1 MDTTNT
7 LKSMKKD
14 CDMYFPKGEGIK
26 IISTEEEALINDTI
40 YIMPTDCTYATM
52 IVVDKCGNK
61 RKIGVSLPDNLAF
74 VDLFDSNNSLTKEG
88 NVYLKSQI
96 DAKIEELRR
105 DTGIGTDVLDLLR
118 QLSEHLEDYNNP
130 HRVTKEQVGLGNVDN
145 TSDLDKPISKAQEQV
160 NEKLR
165 DSISKQEEK
174 ACNAIAMVNVE
185 TIART
190 TADQNLATAIS
201 ELKTIVDAINSWKT
215 TLSQGDTNHMTDT
228 LLEIIKA
235 FSNIPNGVSLAEM
248 FNQKLDKSSVV
259 DNLTSILTNVPL
271 SANQGQVLKTLIDC
285 LRKDVDFALAWC
297 TQLEAIKIR
306 KPQTTLRKPDS
317 DYKYFVVLDEEGNS
331 KRVLAGAGGSI
342 PNNTAFI
349 DHIERD
355 EKGEVVENVVGN
367 TYDKTQVDNKINELN
382 TKISTEATERRNAD
396 NNFTVKLN
404 ELQGIVD
411 VLQNWKTS
419 FSNSS
424 DDDNIINNIA
434 ELLSVFRTMP
444 EGTDIL
450 ELINTKVS
458 ISSIVDN
465 LDSLLTN
472 APLSAHQGKVLKD
485 LIDTINNS
493 LEVIKGD
500 INTLRESL
508 NTKANKS
515 DFDNFKRDSEGKFQ
529 EHERLINTKVGE
541 MELQSLR
548 DSVNNDLRGRVESI
562 QNALTTKAGVDA
574 ENLREEDVAKWKQK
588 LGVGGQVAIE
598 PMGLAYVDQTIPK
611 GVTRTIDT
619 TGAKLQISG
628 LRDINGDRSFSKR
641 LRMNDRGELAVS
653 DEVEWAVNIPEAVL
667 VNPVQYTSVLPN
679 NTFNKPIIFKTLTTE
694 ASRESLPLYDK
705 YMRTITEN
713 LFTRITEASKWSV
726 VANTGCEGLVEWND
740 NRKAVIF
747 KKKEERGFRGKV
759 TNFNIRLNMPFP
771 MNKNWVFAYTTNGFN
786 TSKEGADY
794 SNFLQFGFVKQLQD
808 VVVVPEVALLRGNK
822 DYVGYGGFSVNGN
835 NFRFGDS
842 EKLTITYSK
851 IGKMLFLNVFSTHDN
866 RGRTWA
872 FDLSEIK
879 DENLY
884 FLGSGEGTDA
894 GDMKFQP
901 LLYNFKYYIDDR
913 NIDINE
919 DNIDSDANMQKLK
932 TFKEKVATKNLVAL
946 TSGDW
951 AVDKP
956 ITDGGNQSSVKE
968 NVVELYK
975 NVTGMS
981 NRNIVCSLGYTPN
994 FKLPR
999 NKNYYFKFNG
1009 ILKRVEGRYAGV
1021 GVIGFADSLK
1031 AVPNYGTISTGNEN
1045 VKGMNVG
1052 KVLFN
1057 SEINSN
1063 GGKYYTFTNIEI
1075 WKVDNIANIR
1085 VSQGTDEIYNI
1096 VFDIREVG
1104 DLRPASAHHTGSEGW
1119 GDVVISHNLG
1129 EYYIEE

>member
-74 VDLFDSNNSLTKEG
+74 VDLFDSNNAITKEG

-96 DAKIEELRR
+96 DAKIEELKR

-165 DSISKQEEK
+165 ESISKQEEK

-185 TIART
+185 TTART

-396 NNFTVKLN
+396 SSFTIKLN

-458 ISSIVDN
+458 ISSIVDS

-485 LIDTINNS
+485 LIDAINNS
-493 LEVIKGD
+493 LESIKGD

-515 DFDNFKRDSEGKFQ
+515 DFDDFKRDSESKFQ
-529 EHERLINTKVGE
+529 EHERLIN
-541 MELQSLR
+541 
-548 DSVNNDLRGRVESI
+548 
-562 QNALTTKAGVDA
+562 TKAGVDA

-588 LGVGGQVAIE
+588 LGVGGQVELPSNIA
-598 PMGLAYVDQTIPK
+598 
-611 GVTRTIDT
+611 TIDEGEKHGNVYT
-619 TGAKLQISG
+619 KEEIDQILSEDLEAKADRAEVSTKANADASQLTAENITKWKEALGVGELPSNIATIDEGTKQGSVYTKTKVDELLGNSGKNIGNADLQVPAGTVRTLNVEGAKFHISG
-628 LRDINGDRSFSKR
+628 LANKKTDASFSNK
-641 LRMNDRGELAVS
+641 LVVNNRGELAVS
-653 DEVEWAVNIPEAVL
+653 DNVEYTMNVPSNLSLNLNVNYTGLTATPPNPTQLEEKVRNLIERLKDVEYIPLLGSNWQE
-667 VNPVQYTSVLPN
+667 N
-679 NTFNKPIIFKTLTTE
+679 FRDNKISI
-694 ASRESLPLYDK
+694 RESEYINEVSENGWVNLKVVENGNPQQTGALIAKRTADVELPTNKDWLIRFDINSIY
-705 YMRTITEN
+705 
-713 LFTRITEASKWSV
+713 
-726 VANTGCEGLVEWND
+726 
-740 NRKAVIF
+740 
-747 KKKEERGFRGKV
+747 RGW
-759 TNFNIRLNMPFP
+759 RL
-771 MNKNWVFAYTTNGFN
+771 GIGELD
-786 TSKEGADY
+786 SI
-794 SNFLQFGFVKQLQD
+794 SFGF
-808 VVVVPEVALLRGNK
+808 
-822 DYVGYGGFSVNGN
+822 
-835 NFRFGDS
+835 
-842 EKLTITYSK
+842 
-851 IGKMLFLNVFSTHDN
+851 
-866 RGRTWA
+866 
-872 FDLSEIK
+872 
-879 DENLY
+879 
-884 FLGSGEGTDA
+884 
-894 GDMKFQP
+894 
-901 LLYNFKYYIDDR
+901 
-913 NIDINE
+913 
-919 DNIDSDANMQKLK
+919 DSD
-932 TFKEKVATKNLVAL
+932 
-946 TSGDW
+946 
-951 AVDKP
+951 
-956 ITDGGNQSSVKE
+956 
-968 NVVELYK
+968 
-975 NVTGMS
+975 
-981 NRNIVCSLGYTPN
+981 
-994 FKLPR
+994 
-999 NKNYYFKFNG
+999 
-1009 ILKRVEGRYAGV
+1009 
-1021 GVIGFADSLK
+1021 
-1031 AVPNYGTISTGNEN
+1031 NEN
-1045 VKGMNVG
+1045 VIRI
-1052 KVLFN
+1052 L
-1057 SEINSN
+1057 N
-1063 GGKYYTFTNIEI
+1063 GGAVVAQAGMGIGLIAKTDNVITSMLFAGGRVFVRSEMLNNTTSTLKIKAMITGFRFNFH
-1075 WKVDNIANIR
+1075 WLKTKVHYKILN
-1085 VSQGTDEIYNI
+1085 
-1096 VFDIREVG
+1096 
-1104 DLRPASAHHTGSEGW
+1104 
-1119 GDVVISHNLG
+1119 
-1129 EYYIEE
+1129 

>member
-1 MDTTNT
+1 MTEKNILQNWFVTGAKPT
-7 LKSMKKD
+7 QEQFWAWQES
-14 CDMYFPKGEGIK
+14 YWHKGENIPVEMVQGLGDI
-26 IISTEEEALINDTI
+26 L
-40 YIMPTDCTYATM
+40 
-52 IVVDKCGNK
+52 GNK
-61 RKIGVSLPDNLAF
+61 ADAEMLQHKANLDTSNLTDEYVLAWKKALGVGELPSNIAT
-74 VDLFDSNNSLTKEG
+74 VDEGEKHG
-88 NVYLKSQI
+88 NVYTKEEIDQI
-96 DAKIEELRR
+96 
-105 DTGIGTDVLDLLR
+105 
-118 QLSEHLEDYNNP
+118 LSED
-130 HRVTKEQVGLGNVDN
+130 
-145 TSDLDKPISKAQEQV
+145 
-160 NEKLR
+160 
-165 DSISKQEEK
+165 
-174 ACNAIAMVNVE
+174 
-185 TIART
+185 
-190 TADQNLATAIS
+190 
-201 ELKTIVDAINSWKT
+201 
-215 TLSQGDTNHMTDT
+215 
-228 LLEIIKA
+228 
-235 FSNIPNGVSLAEM
+235 
-248 FNQKLDKSSVV
+248 
-259 DNLTSILTNVPL
+259 
-271 SANQGQVLKTLIDC
+271 
-285 LRKDVDFALAWC
+285 
-297 TQLEAIKIR
+297 LEAKADR
-306 KPQTTLRKPDS
+306 
-317 DYKYFVVLDEEGNS
+317 
-331 KRVLAGAGGSI
+331 A
-342 PNNTAFI
+342 
-349 DHIERD
+349 
-355 EKGEVVENVVGN
+355 EV
-367 TYDKTQVDNKINELN
+367 
-382 TKISTEATERRNAD
+382 S
-396 NNFTVKLN
+396 
-404 ELQGIVD
+404 
-411 VLQNWKTS
+411 
-419 FSNSS
+419 
-424 DDDNIINNIA
+424 
-434 ELLSVFRTMP
+434 
-444 EGTDIL
+444 
-450 ELINTKVS
+450 
-458 ISSIVDN
+458 
-465 LDSLLTN
+465 
-472 APLSAHQGKVLKD
+472 
-485 LIDTINNS
+485 
-493 LEVIKGD
+493 
-500 INTLRESL
+500 
-508 NTKANKS
+508 TKANADAS
-515 DFDNFKRDSEGKFQ
+515 Q
-529 EHERLINTKVGE
+529 
-541 MELQSLR
+541 
-548 DSVNNDLRGRVESI
+548 
-562 QNALTTKAGVDA
+562 LTA
-574 ENLREEDVAKWKQK
+574 ENITKWKEA
-588 LGVGGQVAIE
+588 LGVGSQVAIE
-598 PMGLAYVDQTIPK
+598 PMGLAYADQTIPK

-694 ASRESLPLYDK
+694 ANKESLPLYDK

-759 TNFNIRLNMPFP
+759 TNFNIRLNTPFP

-786 TSKEGADY
+786 TSKEGGDY

-822 DYVGYGGFSVNGN
+822 EYVGYGGFNVNGN
-835 NFRFGDS
+835 NFRFGDT

-851 IGKMLFLNVFSTHDN
+851 IGKTLFLNVFSTHDN

-894 GDMKFQP
+894 GDMRFQP

-975 NVTGMS
+975 SVTGMS

-999 NKNYYFKFNG
+999 NKNYYFKFSGRLKQVNG
-1009 ILKRVEGRYAGV
+1009 RAAGV

-1031 AVPNYGTISTGNEN
+1031 AVPNYGTISTGDGDT
-1045 VKGMNVG
+1045 KQMNVG
-1052 KVLFN
+1052 QVLFDGRV
-1057 SEINSN
+1057 NSN

>member
-74 VDLFDSNNSLTKEG
+74 VDLFDSNNTITKEG

-382 TKISTEATERRNAD
+382 TKISTETTERRNAD

-458 ISSIVDN
+458 ISSIVDS
-465 LDSLLTN
+465 LDSLLIN

-508 NTKANKS
+508 NTKANKG
-515 DFDNFKRDSEGKFQ
+515 DFDDFKRDSEGKFQ

-562 QNALTTKAGVDA
+562 QNTLTTKAGVDA

-588 LGVGGQVAIE
+588 LGVGGQIAIE
-598 PMGLAYVDQTIPK
+598 PMGLAYADQTIPK
-611 GVTRTIDT
+611 GVVRTLNVE
-619 TGAKLQISG
+619 GAKFQISG
-628 LRDINGDRSFSKR
+628 LANKKTDASFSNK
-641 LRMNDRGELAVS
+641 LVVNDRGELAVS
-653 DEVEWAVNIPEAVL
+653 DNMDFTMNVPSNLSLNLNVNYTGLTATPPNPTQLEEKVRNLIERLKDVEYIPLLGSNWQE
-667 VNPVQYTSVLPN
+667 NFRD
-679 NTFNKPIIFKTLTTE
+679 NTIPIIENEYINEVSENGWVNLKVIENGNSQEIGILILQRTADVE
-694 ASRESLPLYDK
+694 LP
-705 YMRTITEN
+705 T
-713 LFTRITEASKWSV
+713 
-726 VANTGCEGLVEWND
+726 
-740 NRKAVIF
+740 
-747 KKKEERGFRGKV
+747 
-759 TNFNIRLNMPFP
+759 
-771 MNKNWVFAYTTNGFN
+771 
-786 TSKEGADY
+786 
-794 SNFLQFGFVKQLQD
+794 
-808 VVVVPEVALLRGNK
+808 NK
-822 DYVGYGGFSVNGN
+822 DWLIRFDVNSIWRGWQLGIGELDSLSLGFESGN
-835 NFRFGDS
+835 DRS
-842 EKLTITYSK
+842 IK
-851 IGKMLFLNVFSTHDN
+851 I
-866 RGRTWA
+866 
-872 FDLSEIK
+872 
-879 DENLY
+879 
-884 FLGSGEGTDA
+884 
-894 GDMKFQP
+894 
-901 LLYNFKYYIDDR
+901 
-913 NIDINE
+913 IN
-919 DNIDSDANMQKLK
+919 
-932 TFKEKVATKNLVAL
+932 
-946 TSGDW
+946 GDW
-951 AVDKP
+951 A
-956 ITDGGNQSSVKE
+956 T
-968 NVVELYK
+968 
-975 NVTGMS
+975 
-981 NRNIVCSLGYTPN
+981 
-994 FKLPR
+994 
-999 NKNYYFKFNG
+999 
-1009 ILKRVEGRYAGV
+1009 A
-1021 GVIGFADSLK
+1021 
-1031 AVPNYGTISTGNEN
+1031 
-1045 VKGMNVG
+1045 
-1052 KVLFN
+1052 
-1057 SEINSN
+1057 
-1063 GGKYYTFTNIEI
+1063 
-1075 WKVDNIANIR
+1075 
-1085 VSQGTDEIYNI
+1085 
-1096 VFDIREVG
+1096 
-1104 DLRPASAHHTGSEGW
+1104 PASIGLIAKTDNVITSMLFAGGRVLVRSEMLNNTTNTLKIKARIIG
-1119 GDVVISHNLG
+1119 IKHNWHWLKTKVH
-1129 EYYIEE
+1129 YKILN

>member
-1 MDTTNT
+1 MSK
-7 LKSMKKD
+7 L
-14 CDMYFPKGEGIK
+14 
-26 IISTEEEALINDTI
+26 EEIN
-40 YIMPTDCTYATM
+40 
-52 IVVDKCGNK
+52 KL
-61 RKIGVSLPDNLAF
+61 LPDNTSEEISPQDIRDAF
-74 VDLFDSNNSLTKEG
+74 AKTFD
-88 NVYLKSQI
+88 
-96 DAKIEELRR
+96 AIEE
-105 DTGIGTDVLDLLR
+105 
-118 QLSEHLEDYNNP
+118 
-130 HRVTKEQVGLGNVDN
+130 QVATL
-145 TSDLDKPISKAQEQV
+145 P
-160 NEKLR
+160 
-165 DSISKQEEK
+165 
-174 ACNAIAMVNVE
+174 
-185 TIART
+185 T
-190 TADQNLATAIS
+190 TATTDEIKQNLEAGNRAIQ
-201 ELKTIVDAINSWKT
+201 D
-215 TLSQGDTNHMTDT
+215 
-228 LLEIIKA
+228 
-235 FSNIPNGVSLAEM
+235 
-248 FNQKLDKSSVV
+248 
-259 DNLTSILTNVPL
+259 
-271 SANQGQVLKTLIDC
+271 
-285 LRKDVDFALAWC
+285 
-297 TQLEAIKIR
+297 
-306 KPQTTLRKPDS
+306 
-317 DYKYFVVLDEEGNS
+317 
-331 KRVLAGAGGSI
+331 
-342 PNNTAFI
+342 
-349 DHIERD
+349 
-355 EKGEVVENVVGN
+355 
-367 TYDKTQVDNKINELN
+367 
-382 TKISTEATERRNAD
+382 
-396 NNFTVKLN
+396 
-404 ELQGIVD
+404 
-411 VLQNWKTS
+411 
-419 FSNSS
+419 
-424 DDDNIINNIA
+424 
-434 ELLSVFRTMP
+434 
-444 EGTDIL
+444 
-450 ELINTKVS
+450 
-458 ISSIVDN
+458 
-465 LDSLLTN
+465 
-472 APLSAHQGKVLKD
+472 
-485 LIDTINNS
+485 
-493 LEVIKGD
+493 
-500 INTLRESL
+500 
-508 NTKANKS
+508 
-515 DFDNFKRDSEGKFQ
+515 
-529 EHERLINTKVGE
+529 
-541 MELQSLR
+541 
-548 DSVNNDLRGRVESI
+548 
-562 QNALTTKAGVDA
+562 ALTTKAGVDA

-588 LGVGGQVAIE
+588 LGVGGQIAIE
-598 PMGLAYVDQTIPK
+598 PMGLAYADQTIPK

-759 TNFNIRLNMPFP
+759 TNFNIRLNTPFP

-786 TSKEGADY
+786 TSKSGGDW
-794 SNFLQFGFVKQLQD
+794 SNFLQFGFVKQLQNA
-808 VVVVPEVALLRGNK
+808 VVLPEVAILRGNK
-822 DYVGYGGFSVNGN
+822 EHVGYNGFNVNGSD
-835 NFRFGDS
+835 FRFG
-842 EKLTITYSK
+842 ETEILNVTYSK
-851 IGKMLFLNVFSTHDN
+851 IGKTLFLNVFSTHDN

-879 DENLY
+879 DDNLY
-884 FLGSGEGTDA
+884 FLGSGEGTDI
-894 GDMKFQP
+894 GDMRFQP

-919 DNIDSDANMQKLK
+919 DNVDSDANMQKLK

-999 NKNYYFKFNG
+999 DKNYYFKFNG

-1119 GDVVISHNLG
+1119 GDVVITHNLG

>member
-26 IISTEEEALINDTI
+26 IISTEDEALINDTI

-74 VDLFDSNNSLTKEG
+74 VDLFDSNNAITKEG

-96 DAKIEELRR
+96 DAKIEELKR

-165 DSISKQEEK
+165 ESISKQEEK
-174 ACNAIAMVNVE
+174 VCNAIAMVNVE
-185 TIART
+185 TTART

-396 NNFTVKLN
+396 SSFTIKLN

-485 LIDTINNS
+485 LIDAINNS
-493 LEVIKGD
+493 LESIKGD

-515 DFDNFKRDSEGKFQ
+515 DFDDFKRDSEGKFQ
-529 EHERLINTKVGE
+529 EHERLINTKVG
-541 MELQSLR
+541 
-548 DSVNNDLRGRVESI
+548 
-562 QNALTTKAGVDA
+562 VDA
-574 ENLREEDVAKWKQK
+574 ENLREEDIAKWKQK
-588 LGVGGQVAIE
+588 LGVGGQVELPSNIA
-598 PMGLAYVDQTIPK
+598 
-611 GVTRTIDT
+611 TIDEGT
-619 TGAKLQISG
+619 KQGSVYTKTKVDELLGNSGKNIGNADLQVPAGTVRTLNVEGAKFHISG
-628 LRDINGDRSFSKR
+628 LANKKTDASFSNK
-641 LRMNDRGELAVS
+641 LVVNNRGELAVS
-653 DEVEWAVNIPEAVL
+653 DNVEYTMNVPSNLSLNLNVNYTGLTATPPNPTQLEEKVRNLIERLKYVEYIPLLGSNWQE
-667 VNPVQYTSVLPN
+667 N
-679 NTFNKPIIFKTLTTE
+679 FRDNKISI
-694 ASRESLPLYDK
+694 RESEYINEVSENGWVNLKVVENGNPQQTGALIAKRTADVELPTNKDWLIRFDINSIY
-705 YMRTITEN
+705 
-713 LFTRITEASKWSV
+713 
-726 VANTGCEGLVEWND
+726 
-740 NRKAVIF
+740 
-747 KKKEERGFRGKV
+747 RGW
-759 TNFNIRLNMPFP
+759 RLGIGEFD
-771 MNKNWVFAYTTNGFN
+771 
-786 TSKEGADY
+786 SI
-794 SNFLQFGFVKQLQD
+794 SFGF
-808 VVVVPEVALLRGNK
+808 
-822 DYVGYGGFSVNGN
+822 
-835 NFRFGDS
+835 
-842 EKLTITYSK
+842 
-851 IGKMLFLNVFSTHDN
+851 
-866 RGRTWA
+866 
-872 FDLSEIK
+872 
-879 DENLY
+879 
-884 FLGSGEGTDA
+884 
-894 GDMKFQP
+894 
-901 LLYNFKYYIDDR
+901 
-913 NIDINE
+913 
-919 DNIDSDANMQKLK
+919 DSD
-932 TFKEKVATKNLVAL
+932 
-946 TSGDW
+946 
-951 AVDKP
+951 
-956 ITDGGNQSSVKE
+956 
-968 NVVELYK
+968 
-975 NVTGMS
+975 
-981 NRNIVCSLGYTPN
+981 
-994 FKLPR
+994 
-999 NKNYYFKFNG
+999 
-1009 ILKRVEGRYAGV
+1009 
-1021 GVIGFADSLK
+1021 
-1031 AVPNYGTISTGNEN
+1031 NEN
-1045 VKGMNVG
+1045 VIRI
-1052 KVLFN
+1052 L
-1057 SEINSN
+1057 N
-1063 GGKYYTFTNIEI
+1063 GGAVVAQAGMGIGLIAKTDNVITSMLFAGGRVFVRSEMLNNTTSTLKIKAMITGFRFNFH
-1075 WKVDNIANIR
+1075 WLKTKVHYKILN
-1085 VSQGTDEIYNI
+1085 
-1096 VFDIREVG
+1096 
-1104 DLRPASAHHTGSEGW
+1104 
-1119 GDVVISHNLG
+1119 
-1129 EYYIEE
+1129 

>member
-74 VDLFDSNNSLTKEG
+74 VDLFDSNNTITKEG

-96 DAKIEELRR
+96 DAKIEELKR

-165 DSISKQEEK
+165 ESISKQEEK

-185 TIART
+185 TTART

-396 NNFTVKLN
+396 SSFTIKLN

-458 ISSIVDN
+458 ISSIVDS

-485 LIDTINNS
+485 LIDAINNS

-515 DFDNFKRDSEGKFQ
+515 DFDDFKRDSEGKFQ
-529 EHERLINTKVGE
+529 EHERLINTKV
-541 MELQSLR
+541 
-548 DSVNNDLRGRVESI
+548 
-562 QNALTTKAGVDA
+562 GVDA

-588 LGVGGQVAIE
+588 LGVGGQVELPSNIA
-598 PMGLAYVDQTIPK
+598 
-611 GVTRTIDT
+611 TIDEGEKVGNT
-619 TGAKLQISG
+619 YTKTKIDELLENSGKNIANTDLQIPAGVVRTLNVEGAKFQISG
-628 LRDINGDRSFSKR
+628 LANKKTDASFSRR
-641 LRMNDRGELAVS
+641 LKTNERGEIGYS
-653 DEVEWAVNIPEAVL
+653 DEADVNITFPAEFKASLTVNHIYPTNIPERPAFAEDLQRVL
-667 VNPVQYTSVLPN
+667 GKIREYLWTNIDKSATTNVNNSIISHDTLPSNKDFIVQLINYSDFNGKFAGIGRGGALEFGVKAGGNHIELVPN
-679 NTFNKPIIFKTLTTE
+679 SNINVGRPYVPIIFIIK
-694 ASRESLPLYDK
+694 
-705 YMRTITEN
+705 
-713 LFTRITEASKWSV
+713 
-726 VANTGCEGLVEWND
+726 
-740 NRKAVIF
+740 
-747 KKKEERGFRGKV
+747 
-759 TNFNIRLNMPFP
+759 
-771 MNKNWVFAYTTNGFN
+771 
-786 TSKEGADY
+786 
-794 SNFLQFGFVKQLQD
+794 
-808 VVVVPEVALLRGNK
+808 
-822 DYVGYGGFSVNGN
+822 VNGVITIISSFN
-835 NFRFGDS
+835 ETLKVLSFNANEELGDY
-842 EKLTITYSK
+842 TFVYSK
-851 IGKMLFLNVFSTHDN
+851 GLNT
-866 RGRTWA
+866 T
-872 FDLSEIK
+872 IK
-879 DENLY
+879 Y
-884 FLGSGEGTDA
+884 H
-894 GDMKFQP
+894 
-901 LLYNFKYYIDDR
+901 
-913 NIDINE
+913 
-919 DNIDSDANMQKLK
+919 
-932 TFKEKVATKNLVAL
+932 
-946 TSGDW
+946 
-951 AVDKP
+951 
-956 ITDGGNQSSVKE
+956 
-968 NVVELYK
+968 
-975 NVTGMS
+975 
-981 NRNIVCSLGYTPN
+981 
-994 FKLPR
+994 
-999 NKNYYFKFNG
+999 
-1009 ILKRVEGRYAGV
+1009 IL
-1021 GVIGFADSLK
+1021 
-1031 AVPNYGTISTGNEN
+1031 N
-1045 VKGMNVG
+1045 
-1052 KVLFN
+1052 
-1057 SEINSN
+1057 
-1063 GGKYYTFTNIEI
+1063 
-1075 WKVDNIANIR
+1075 
-1085 VSQGTDEIYNI
+1085 
-1096 VFDIREVG
+1096 
-1104 DLRPASAHHTGSEGW
+1104 
-1119 GDVVISHNLG
+1119 
-1129 EYYIEE
+1129 

>member
-74 VDLFDSNNSLTKEG
+74 VDLFDSNNTITKEG

-96 DAKIEELRR
+96 DAKIEELKR

-165 DSISKQEEK
+165 ESISKQEEK

-382 TKISTEATERRNAD
+382 TKISTETTERRNAD

-458 ISSIVDN
+458 ISSIVDS
-465 LDSLLTN
+465 LDSLLIN

-485 LIDTINNS
+485 LIDAINNS
-493 LEVIKGD
+493 LESIKGD

-508 NTKANKS
+508 NTKANRS
-515 DFDNFKRDSEGKFQ
+515 DFDDFKRVSEGKFQ
-529 EHERLINTKVGE
+529 EQERLINTKVGE

-598 PMGLAYVDQTIPK
+598 PMGLAYADQTIPK

-694 ASRESLPLYDK
+694 TNRESLPLYDK

-759 TNFNIRLNMPFP
+759 TNFNIRLNTPFP

-786 TSKEGADY
+786 TSKEGGDY

-822 DYVGYGGFSVNGN
+822 EYVGYTGFNVNGN
-835 NFRFGDS
+835 NFRFGDT

-851 IGKMLFLNVFSTHDN
+851 IGNTLFLNVFSTHDN

-894 GDMKFQP
+894 GDMRFQP
-901 LLYNFKYYIDDR
+901 ILYNFKYYIDDR
-913 NIDINE
+913 DIDINE
-919 DNIDSDANMQKLK
+919 GNVDSDANMQKLK

-1085 VSQGTDEIYNI
+1085 ISQGTEEIYNI

>member
-74 VDLFDSNNSLTKEG
+74 VDLFDSNNTITKEG

-96 DAKIEELRR
+96 DAKIEELKR

-165 DSISKQEEK
+165 ESIGKQEEK

-396 NNFTVKLN
+396 SSFTIKLN

-458 ISSIVDN
+458 ISSIVDS

-485 LIDTINNS
+485 LIDAINNS

-515 DFDNFKRDSEGKFQ
+515 DFDDFKRDSEGKFQ
-529 EHERLINTKVGE
+529 EHERLINTKVGD

-588 LGVGGQVAIE
+588 LGVGGQVELPSNIA
-598 PMGLAYVDQTIPK
+598 
-611 GVTRTIDT
+611 TIDEGT
-619 TGAKLQISG
+619 KQGSVYTKTKVDELIRGSAGSGKNIGNADLQVPAGVVRTLNVEGAKLQISG
-628 LRDINGDRSFSKR
+628 LANKKTDASFSNK
-641 LRMNDRGELAVS
+641 LVVNSRGELAVS
-653 DEVEWAVNIPEAVL
+653 DNVEYTMNVPSNLSLNLNVNYTGLTATPPKPTQLEEKVRNLIEHLKDVEYIPLLGSNWQENFRDNTIPIRDNEYINEV
-667 VNPVQYTSVLPN
+667 S
-679 NTFNKPIIFKTLTTE
+679 
-694 ASRESLPLYDK
+694 
-705 YMRTITEN
+705 EN
-713 LFTRITEASKWSV
+713 GW
-726 VANTGCEGLVEWND
+726 
-740 NRKAVIF
+740 
-747 KKKEERGFRGKV
+747 
-759 TNFNIRLNMPFP
+759 LNMKVVENGNPQP
-771 MNKNWVFAYTTNGFN
+771 LGTTIVERTADVELPINKDWLVRFDIHAIWRGWKLGIGELDSIN
-786 TSKEGADY
+786 
-794 SNFLQFGFVKQLQD
+794 FGF
-808 VVVVPEVALLRGNK
+808 
-822 DYVGYGGFSVNGN
+822 
-835 NFRFGDS
+835 
-842 EKLTITYSK
+842 
-851 IGKMLFLNVFSTHDN
+851 
-866 RGRTWA
+866 
-872 FDLSEIK
+872 
-879 DENLY
+879 
-884 FLGSGEGTDA
+884 
-894 GDMKFQP
+894 
-901 LLYNFKYYIDDR
+901 
-913 NIDINE
+913 
-919 DNIDSDANMQKLK
+919 DSD
-932 TFKEKVATKNLVAL
+932 
-946 TSGDW
+946 
-951 AVDKP
+951 
-956 ITDGGNQSSVKE
+956 
-968 NVVELYK
+968 
-975 NVTGMS
+975 
-981 NRNIVCSLGYTPN
+981 
-994 FKLPR
+994 
-999 NKNYYFKFNG
+999 
-1009 ILKRVEGRYAGV
+1009 
-1021 GVIGFADSLK
+1021 
-1031 AVPNYGTISTGNEN
+1031 NEN
-1045 VKGMNVG
+1045 VIRTLDSNWVIATAGMGIGLIAKTDNVITSMVFANNRIIVHSEMLNNTTNKLKIKAHIIG
-1052 KVLFN
+1052 FNRIHHWLKTKVHYKILN
-1057 SEINSN
+1057 
-1063 GGKYYTFTNIEI
+1063 
-1075 WKVDNIANIR
+1075 
-1085 VSQGTDEIYNI
+1085 
-1096 VFDIREVG
+1096 
-1104 DLRPASAHHTGSEGW
+1104 
-1119 GDVVISHNLG
+1119 
-1129 EYYIEE
+1129 

>member
-74 VDLFDSNNSLTKEG
+74 IDLFDSNNTITKEG

-96 DAKIEELRR
+96 DAKIEELKR

-165 DSISKQEEK
+165 ESISKQEEK

-185 TIART
+185 TAART

-382 TKISTEATERRNAD
+382 TKISTETTERRNAD

-450 ELINTKVS
+450 ELINTKIS

-485 LIDTINNS
+485 LIDAINNS
-493 LEVIKGD
+493 LESIKGD

-515 DFDNFKRDSEGKFQ
+515 DFDDFKRDSEGKFQ
-529 EHERLINTKVGE
+529 EHERLIN
-541 MELQSLR
+541 
-548 DSVNNDLRGRVESI
+548 
-562 QNALTTKAGVDA
+562 TKAGVDA

-588 LGVGGQVAIE
+588 LGVGGQVELPSNIA
-598 PMGLAYVDQTIPK
+598 
-611 GVTRTIDT
+611 TIDEGT
-619 TGAKLQISG
+619 KQGSVYTKTKVDKLLGNSGKNIGNADLQVPAGTVRTLNVEGAKFHISG
-628 LRDINGDRSFSKR
+628 LANKKTDASFSNK
-641 LRMNDRGELAVS
+641 LVVNNRGELAVS
-653 DEVEWAVNIPEAVL
+653 DNVEYTMNVPSNLSLNLNVNYTGLTATPPNPTQLEEKVRNLIERLKDVEYIPLLGSNWQE
-667 VNPVQYTSVLPN
+667 N
-679 NTFNKPIIFKTLTTE
+679 FRDNKISI
-694 ASRESLPLYDK
+694 RESEYINEVSENGWVNLKVVENGNPQQTGALIAKRTADVELPTNKDWLIRFDINSIY
-705 YMRTITEN
+705 
-713 LFTRITEASKWSV
+713 
-726 VANTGCEGLVEWND
+726 
-740 NRKAVIF
+740 
-747 KKKEERGFRGKV
+747 RGW
-759 TNFNIRLNMPFP
+759 RL
-771 MNKNWVFAYTTNGFN
+771 GIGELD
-786 TSKEGADY
+786 SI
-794 SNFLQFGFVKQLQD
+794 SFGF
-808 VVVVPEVALLRGNK
+808 
-822 DYVGYGGFSVNGN
+822 
-835 NFRFGDS
+835 
-842 EKLTITYSK
+842 
-851 IGKMLFLNVFSTHDN
+851 
-866 RGRTWA
+866 
-872 FDLSEIK
+872 
-879 DENLY
+879 
-884 FLGSGEGTDA
+884 
-894 GDMKFQP
+894 
-901 LLYNFKYYIDDR
+901 
-913 NIDINE
+913 
-919 DNIDSDANMQKLK
+919 DSD
-932 TFKEKVATKNLVAL
+932 
-946 TSGDW
+946 
-951 AVDKP
+951 
-956 ITDGGNQSSVKE
+956 
-968 NVVELYK
+968 
-975 NVTGMS
+975 
-981 NRNIVCSLGYTPN
+981 
-994 FKLPR
+994 
-999 NKNYYFKFNG
+999 
-1009 ILKRVEGRYAGV
+1009 
-1021 GVIGFADSLK
+1021 
-1031 AVPNYGTISTGNEN
+1031 NEN
-1045 VKGMNVG
+1045 VIRI
-1052 KVLFN
+1052 L
-1057 SEINSN
+1057 N
-1063 GGKYYTFTNIEI
+1063 GGAVVAQAGMGIGLIAKTDNVITSMLFAGGRVFVRSEMLNNTTSTLKIKAMITGFRFNFH
-1075 WKVDNIANIR
+1075 WLKTKVHYKILN
-1085 VSQGTDEIYNI
+1085 
-1096 VFDIREVG
+1096 
-1104 DLRPASAHHTGSEGW
+1104 
-1119 GDVVISHNLG
+1119 
-1129 EYYIEE
+1129 

>member
-74 VDLFDSNNSLTKEG
+74 VDLFDSNNTITKEG

-96 DAKIEELRR
+96 DAKIEELKR

-165 DSISKQEEK
+165 ESISKQEEK

-185 TIART
+185 TTART

-396 NNFTVKLN
+396 SSFTIKLN

-458 ISSIVDN
+458 ISSIVDS

-500 INTLRESL
+500 INTFRESL

-515 DFDNFKRDSEGKFQ
+515 DFDDFKRDSEGKFQ

-574 ENLREEDVAKWKQK
+574 ENLREEDIAKWKQK

-598 PMGLAYVDQTIPK
+598 PMGLAYADQTIPK

-759 TNFNIRLNMPFP
+759 TNFNIRLNTPFP

-786 TSKEGADY
+786 TSKEGGDY

-822 DYVGYGGFSVNGN
+822 EYVGYGGFNVNGN
-835 NFRFGDS
+835 NFRFGDT

-851 IGKMLFLNVFSTHDN
+851 IGKTLFLNVFSTHDN

-894 GDMKFQP
+894 GDMRFQP

-946 TSGDW
+946 TSQDW

-975 NVTGMS
+975 SVTGMS

-999 NKNYYFKFNG
+999 NKNYYFKFSG
-1009 ILKRVEGRYAGV
+1009 ILKQVNGRHAGV

-1031 AVPNYGTISTGNEN
+1031 AVPNYGMISTGGGDI
-1045 VKGMNVG
+1045 KQMNVG
-1052 KVLFN
+1052 QVLFDGN
-1057 SEINSN
+1057 INSN
-1063 GGKYYTFTNIEI
+1063 GGKTYTFTTIEI

-1085 VSQGTDEIYNI
+1085 ISQGAEEIYNI

-1104 DLRPASAHHTGSEGW
+1104 DLRPASAHHTGTEGW
-1119 GDVVISHNLG
+1119 GDVVITHSLG

>member
-74 VDLFDSNNSLTKEG
+74 VDLFDSNNTITKEG

-165 DSISKQEEK
+165 ESISKQEEK

-396 NNFTVKLN
+396 SSFTIKLN

-458 ISSIVDN
+458 ISSIVDS

-493 LEVIKGD
+493 LESIKGD

-529 EHERLINTKVGE
+529 EHERLINTKVGD

-588 LGVGGQVAIE
+588 LGVGGQVELPSNIA
-598 PMGLAYVDQTIPK
+598 
-611 GVTRTIDT
+611 TIDEGT
-619 TGAKLQISG
+619 KQGSVYTKTKVDELIRGSAGSGKNIGNADLQVPAGVVRTLNVEGAKLQISG
-628 LRDINGDRSFSKR
+628 LANKKTDASFSNK
-641 LRMNDRGELAVS
+641 LVVNSRGELAVS
-653 DEVEWAVNIPEAVL
+653 DNVEYTMNVPSNLSLNLNVNYTGLTATPPKPTQLEEKVRNLIEHLKDVEYIPLLGSNWQENFRDNTIPIRDNEYINEV
-667 VNPVQYTSVLPN
+667 S
-679 NTFNKPIIFKTLTTE
+679 
-694 ASRESLPLYDK
+694 
-705 YMRTITEN
+705 EN
-713 LFTRITEASKWSV
+713 GW
-726 VANTGCEGLVEWND
+726 
-740 NRKAVIF
+740 
-747 KKKEERGFRGKV
+747 
-759 TNFNIRLNMPFP
+759 LNMKVVENGNPQP
-771 MNKNWVFAYTTNGFN
+771 LGTTIVERTADVELPINKDWLVRFDIHAIWRGWKLGIGELDSIN
-786 TSKEGADY
+786 
-794 SNFLQFGFVKQLQD
+794 FGF
-808 VVVVPEVALLRGNK
+808 
-822 DYVGYGGFSVNGN
+822 
-835 NFRFGDS
+835 
-842 EKLTITYSK
+842 
-851 IGKMLFLNVFSTHDN
+851 
-866 RGRTWA
+866 
-872 FDLSEIK
+872 
-879 DENLY
+879 
-884 FLGSGEGTDA
+884 
-894 GDMKFQP
+894 
-901 LLYNFKYYIDDR
+901 
-913 NIDINE
+913 
-919 DNIDSDANMQKLK
+919 DSD
-932 TFKEKVATKNLVAL
+932 
-946 TSGDW
+946 
-951 AVDKP
+951 
-956 ITDGGNQSSVKE
+956 
-968 NVVELYK
+968 
-975 NVTGMS
+975 
-981 NRNIVCSLGYTPN
+981 
-994 FKLPR
+994 
-999 NKNYYFKFNG
+999 
-1009 ILKRVEGRYAGV
+1009 
-1021 GVIGFADSLK
+1021 
-1031 AVPNYGTISTGNEN
+1031 NEN
-1045 VKGMNVG
+1045 VIRTFDSNWVIATAGMGIGLIAKTDNVITSMVFANNRIIVHSEMLNNTTNKLKIKAHIIG
-1052 KVLFN
+1052 FNRIHHWLKTKVHYKILN
-1057 SEINSN
+1057 
-1063 GGKYYTFTNIEI
+1063 
-1075 WKVDNIANIR
+1075 
-1085 VSQGTDEIYNI
+1085 
-1096 VFDIREVG
+1096 
-1104 DLRPASAHHTGSEGW
+1104 
-1119 GDVVISHNLG
+1119 
-1129 EYYIEE
+1129 

>member
-1 MDTTNT
+1 
-7 LKSMKKD
+7 
-14 CDMYFPKGEGIK
+14 
-26 IISTEEEALINDTI
+26 
-40 YIMPTDCTYATM
+40 
-52 IVVDKCGNK
+52 
-61 RKIGVSLPDNLAF
+61 
-74 VDLFDSNNSLTKEG
+74 
-88 NVYLKSQI
+88 
-96 DAKIEELRR
+96 
-105 DTGIGTDVLDLLR
+105 
-118 QLSEHLEDYNNP
+118 
-130 HRVTKEQVGLGNVDN
+130 
-145 TSDLDKPISKAQEQV
+145 
-160 NEKLR
+160 
-165 DSISKQEEK
+165 
-174 ACNAIAMVNVE
+174 
-185 TIART
+185 
-190 TADQNLATAIS
+190 
-201 ELKTIVDAINSWKT
+201 
-215 TLSQGDTNHMTDT
+215 
-228 LLEIIKA
+228 
-235 FSNIPNGVSLAEM
+235 
-248 FNQKLDKSSVV
+248 
-259 DNLTSILTNVPL
+259 
-271 SANQGQVLKTLIDC
+271 
-285 LRKDVDFALAWC
+285 
-297 TQLEAIKIR
+297 
-306 KPQTTLRKPDS
+306 
-317 DYKYFVVLDEEGNS
+317 
-331 KRVLAGAGGSI
+331 
-342 PNNTAFI
+342 
-349 DHIERD
+349 
-355 EKGEVVENVVGN
+355 
-367 TYDKTQVDNKINELN
+367 
-382 TKISTEATERRNAD
+382 
-396 NNFTVKLN
+396 
-404 ELQGIVD
+404 
-411 VLQNWKTS
+411 
-419 FSNSS
+419 
-424 DDDNIINNIA
+424 
-434 ELLSVFRTMP
+434 
-444 EGTDIL
+444 
-450 ELINTKVS
+450 
-458 ISSIVDN
+458 
-465 LDSLLTN
+465 
-472 APLSAHQGKVLKD
+472 
-485 LIDTINNS
+485 
-493 LEVIKGD
+493 
-500 INTLRESL
+500 
-508 NTKANKS
+508 
-515 DFDNFKRDSEGKFQ
+515 
-529 EHERLINTKVGE
+529 
-541 MELQSLR
+541 
-548 DSVNNDLRGRVESI
+548 
-562 QNALTTKAGVDA
+562 
-574 ENLREEDVAKWKQK
+574 
-588 LGVGGQVAIE
+588 
-598 PMGLAYVDQTIPK
+598 
-611 GVTRTIDT
+611 
-619 TGAKLQISG
+619 
-628 LRDINGDRSFSKR
+628 
-641 LRMNDRGELAVS
+641 MNDRGELAVS

-694 ASRESLPLYDK
+694 ARRESLPLYDK

-747 KKKEERGFRGKV
+747 KKKEERGFRGRV
-759 TNFNIRLNMPFP
+759 TNFNIRLNTPFP

-786 TSKEGADY
+786 TSKEGGDY

-822 DYVGYGGFSVNGN
+822 DYVGYVGFNVNGN
-835 NFRFGDS
+835 NFRFGDT

-851 IGKMLFLNVFSTHDN
+851 IGKTLFLNVFSTHDN

-894 GDMKFQP
+894 GDMRFQP

-1009 ILKRVEGRYAGV
+1009 ILKRTEGRYAGV

-1057 SEINSN
+1057 SEINNN

-1085 VSQGTDEIYNI
+1085 VSQGAEEIYNI

-1119 GDVVISHNLG
+1119 GDVVITHSLG

>member
-74 VDLFDSNNSLTKEG
+74 VDLFDSNNTITKEG

-96 DAKIEELRR
+96 DAKIEELKR

-165 DSISKQEEK
+165 ESISKQEEK

-185 TIART
+185 TTART

-396 NNFTVKLN
+396 SSFTIKLN

-458 ISSIVDN
+458 ISSIVDS

-485 LIDTINNS
+485 LIDAINNS

-515 DFDNFKRDSEGKFQ
+515 DFDDFKRDSEGKFQ
-529 EHERLINTKVGE
+529 EHERLIN
-541 MELQSLR
+541 
-548 DSVNNDLRGRVESI
+548 
-562 QNALTTKAGVDA
+562 TKAGVDA

-588 LGVGGQVAIE
+588 LGVGGQVELPSNIA
-598 PMGLAYVDQTIPK
+598 
-611 GVTRTIDT
+611 TIDEGT
-619 TGAKLQISG
+619 KQGSVYTKTKVDKLLGNSGKNIGNADLQVPAGTVRTLNVEGAKFHISG
-628 LRDINGDRSFSKR
+628 LANKKTDASFSNK
-641 LRMNDRGELAVS
+641 LVVNNRGELAVS
-653 DEVEWAVNIPEAVL
+653 DNVEYTMNVPSNLSLNLNVNYTGLTATPPNPTQLEEKVRNLIERLKDVEYIPLLGSNWQE
-667 VNPVQYTSVLPN
+667 N
-679 NTFNKPIIFKTLTTE
+679 FRDNKISI
-694 ASRESLPLYDK
+694 RESEYINEVSENGWVNLKVVENGNPQQTGALIAKRTADVELPTNKDWLIRFDINSIY
-705 YMRTITEN
+705 
-713 LFTRITEASKWSV
+713 
-726 VANTGCEGLVEWND
+726 
-740 NRKAVIF
+740 
-747 KKKEERGFRGKV
+747 RGW
-759 TNFNIRLNMPFP
+759 RL
-771 MNKNWVFAYTTNGFN
+771 GIGELD
-786 TSKEGADY
+786 SI
-794 SNFLQFGFVKQLQD
+794 SFGF
-808 VVVVPEVALLRGNK
+808 
-822 DYVGYGGFSVNGN
+822 
-835 NFRFGDS
+835 
-842 EKLTITYSK
+842 
-851 IGKMLFLNVFSTHDN
+851 
-866 RGRTWA
+866 
-872 FDLSEIK
+872 
-879 DENLY
+879 
-884 FLGSGEGTDA
+884 
-894 GDMKFQP
+894 
-901 LLYNFKYYIDDR
+901 
-913 NIDINE
+913 
-919 DNIDSDANMQKLK
+919 DSD
-932 TFKEKVATKNLVAL
+932 
-946 TSGDW
+946 
-951 AVDKP
+951 
-956 ITDGGNQSSVKE
+956 
-968 NVVELYK
+968 
-975 NVTGMS
+975 
-981 NRNIVCSLGYTPN
+981 
-994 FKLPR
+994 
-999 NKNYYFKFNG
+999 
-1009 ILKRVEGRYAGV
+1009 
-1021 GVIGFADSLK
+1021 
-1031 AVPNYGTISTGNEN
+1031 NEN
-1045 VKGMNVG
+1045 VIRI
-1052 KVLFN
+1052 L
-1057 SEINSN
+1057 N
-1063 GGKYYTFTNIEI
+1063 GGAVVAQAGMGIGLIAKTDNVITSMLFAGGRVFVRSEMLNNTTSTLKIKAMITGFRFNFH
-1075 WKVDNIANIR
+1075 WLKTKVHYKILN
-1085 VSQGTDEIYNI
+1085 
-1096 VFDIREVG
+1096 
-1104 DLRPASAHHTGSEGW
+1104 
-1119 GDVVISHNLG
+1119 
-1129 EYYIEE
+1129 

>member
-74 VDLFDSNNSLTKEG
+74 VDLFDSNNAITKEG

-96 DAKIEELRR
+96 DAKIEELKR

-165 DSISKQEEK
+165 ESISKQEEK

-382 TKISTEATERRNAD
+382 TKISTETTERRNAD

-458 ISSIVDN
+458 ISSIVDS
-465 LDSLLTN
+465 LDSLLIN

-485 LIDTINNS
+485 LIDAINNS
-493 LEVIKGD
+493 LESIKGD

-508 NTKANKS
+508 NTKANKE
-515 DFDNFKRDSEGKFQ
+515 DFDNFKRDSDGKFQ

-598 PMGLAYVDQTIPK
+598 PMGLAYADQTIPK

-759 TNFNIRLNMPFP
+759 TNFNIRLNTPFP

-786 TSKEGADY
+786 TSKEGGDY

-822 DYVGYGGFSVNGN
+822 EHVGYGGFNVNGN
-835 NFRFGDS
+835 NFRFGDT

-851 IGKMLFLNVFSTHDN
+851 IGKTLFLNVFSTHDN

-894 GDMKFQP
+894 GDMRFQP
-901 LLYNFKYYIDDR
+901 ILYNFKYYIDDR

-946 TSGDW
+946 TSQDW

-975 NVTGMS
+975 SVTGMS

-1052 KVLFN
+1052 RVLFN

>member
-74 VDLFDSNNSLTKEG
+74 VDLFDSNNTITKEG

-96 DAKIEELRR
+96 DAKIEELKR

-165 DSISKQEEK
+165 ESISKQEEK

-185 TIART
+185 TTART

-396 NNFTVKLN
+396 SSFTIKLN

-458 ISSIVDN
+458 ISSIVDS

-485 LIDTINNS
+485 LIDAINNS

-515 DFDNFKRDSEGKFQ
+515 DFDDFKRVSEGKFQ

-588 LGVGGQVAIE
+588 LGVGGQIAIE
-598 PMGLAYVDQTIPK
+598 PMGLAYADQTIPK

-679 NTFNKPIIFKTLTTE
+679 NTFNQVIIFKTLTKE
-694 ASRESLPLYDK
+694 ANKESLPLYDK

-759 TNFNIRLNMPFP
+759 TNFNIRLNTPFP

-786 TSKEGADY
+786 TSKEGGDY

-822 DYVGYGGFSVNGN
+822 DYVGYVGFNVNGN
-835 NFRFGDS
+835 NFRFGDT

-851 IGKMLFLNVFSTHDN
+851 IGKTLFLNVFSTHDN

-894 GDMKFQP
+894 GDMRFQP

-1031 AVPNYGTISTGNEN
+1031 VVPNYGTISTGNEN

>member
-7 LKSMKKD
+7 LKLMKKD

-74 VDLFDSNNSLTKEG
+74 VDLFDSNNTITKEG

-96 DAKIEELRR
+96 DAKIEELKR

-165 DSISKQEEK
+165 ESISKQEEK

-185 TIART
+185 TTART

-396 NNFTVKLN
+396 SSFTIKLN

-458 ISSIVDN
+458 ISSIVDS

-485 LIDTINNS
+485 LIDAINNS

-515 DFDNFKRDSEGKFQ
+515 DFDDFKRDSEGKFQ
-529 EHERLINTKVGE
+529 EHERLINTKVGD

-562 QNALTTKAGVDA
+562 QDALTTKAGVDA

-588 LGVGGQVAIE
+588 LGVGERVAIE
-598 PMGLAYVDQTIPK
+598 PMGLAYADQTIPK

-726 VANTGCEGLVEWND
+726 VANTGCEELVEWND

-759 TNFNIRLNMPFP
+759 TNFNIRLNTPFP

-786 TSKEGADY
+786 TSKEGGDY

-822 DYVGYGGFSVNGN
+822 EYVGYGGFNVNGN
-835 NFRFGDS
+835 NFRFGDT

-851 IGKMLFLNVFSTHDN
+851 IGKTLFLNVFSTHDN

-946 TSGDW
+946 TSQDW

-968 NVVELYK
+968 NSVELYK

>member
-74 VDLFDSNNSLTKEG
+74 VDLFDSNNIITKEG

-165 DSISKQEEK
+165 ESISKQEEK

-349 DHIERD
+349 DHTERD

-382 TKISTEATERRNAD
+382 TKISTEATERRNA
-396 NNFTVKLN
+396 NSSFTIKLN

-458 ISSIVDN
+458 ISSIVDS
-465 LDSLLTN
+465 LDSLLIN

-485 LIDTINNS
+485 LIDAINNS
-493 LEVIKGD
+493 LESIKGD

-508 NTKANKS
+508 NTKANKE

-529 EHERLINTKVGE
+529 EHERLINTKVGD

-598 PMGLAYVDQTIPK
+598 PMGLAYADQTIPK

-759 TNFNIRLNMPFP
+759 TNFNIRLNTPFP

-786 TSKEGADY
+786 TSKEGGDY

-822 DYVGYGGFSVNGN
+822 EYVGYGGFNVNGS
-835 NFRFGDS
+835 NFRFGDT

-851 IGKMLFLNVFSTHDN
+851 IGNTLFLNVFSTHDN

-884 FLGSGEGTDA
+884 FLGSGEGTDV
-894 GDMKFQP
+894 GDMRFQP

-975 NVTGMS
+975 SVTGMS

-999 NKNYYFKFNG
+999 NKNYYFKFSG
-1009 ILKRVEGRYAGV
+1009 RLKQVHSSYSGV

-1031 AVPNYGTISTGNEN
+1031 VVPNYGTISTGSDGI
-1045 VKGMNVG
+1045 KDMNVG
-1052 KVLFN
+1052 QVLFDGN
-1057 SEINSN
+1057 VNRSDS
-1063 GGKYYTFTNIEI
+1063 KTYTYTTFEI

-1085 VSQGTDEIYNI
+1085 ISQGIEEIYNI

-1104 DLRPASAHHTGSEGW
+1104 DLRPASAHHTGRENN